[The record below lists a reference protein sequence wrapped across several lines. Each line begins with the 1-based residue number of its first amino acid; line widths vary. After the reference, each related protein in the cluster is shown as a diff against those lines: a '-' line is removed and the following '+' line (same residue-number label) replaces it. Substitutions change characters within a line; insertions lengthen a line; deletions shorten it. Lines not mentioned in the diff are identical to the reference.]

1 MSSNEKNHT
10 SQASYSD
17 LFFRLLEPAFLLDA
31 TSLKILE
38 LNDPA
43 EKMLDAATPELHG
56 ESILRWIPE
65 SLRDEFEKQARV
77 TLRRY
82 HPRGHETRFVS
93 PEGRERL
100 YRCDLCQLRAA
111 EGAEPLLQLIAH
123 DITAQREAEERA
135 EKYLVELKSALDDL
149 KSANDRLQE
158 MAITDEMTRVNNFR
172 YFKQRQEIEHQ
183 RSVRFKRPYAILF
196 FDLDNFKH
204 YNDRNGHP
212 AGDRLLTEL
221 AQLLKRSSR
230 ETDCVARYGGE
241 EFVILAPETSESQ
254 GAEFAE
260 RLRKAIVAAGFA
272 HAKDQPLGVLSAS
285 IGVASYPAAG
295 STPDQVLKAADE
307 AMYRSKK
314 SGKNRVTV
322 FGAPDPGE
330 SEKS

>member
-1 MSSNEKNHT
+1 MKSTEKSHT
-10 SQASYSD
+10 SQANYSD
-17 LFFRLLEPAFLLDA
+17 LFFRLLDPAFLLDSA
-31 TSLKILE
+31 TLKILE
-38 LNDPA
+38 LNDPS
-43 EKMLDAATPELHG
+43 ERILGAAADELQG

-93 PEGRERL
+93 PDGRERL
-100 YRCDLCQLRAA
+100 YRCDLCQLQPAGGAA
-111 EGAEPLLQLIAH
+111 PLLQVIAH

-135 EKYLVELKSALDDL
+135 EKYLVELKSALDEL
-149 KSANDRLQE
+149 KSANDRLEE
-158 MAITDEMTRVNNFR
+158 MSITDEMTRVNNFR
-172 YFKQRQEIEHQ
+172 YFKQRHKMEHQ
-183 RSVRFKRPYAILF
+183 RSVRFMRPYAILF

-221 AQLLKRSSR
+221 AQLLKRSLR

-254 GAEFAE
+254 GGEIAE
-260 RLRKAIVAAGFA
+260 RLRKAIEDAGFP
-272 HAKDQPLGVLSAS
+272 HASEQPLGVVSAS
-285 IGVASYPAAG
+285 IGVASFPTAG
-295 STPDQVLKAADE
+295 STPDDVLKAADE

-314 SGKNRVTV
+314 SGKNRVTT
-322 FGAPDPGE
+322 FGNRNPAGAE
-330 SEKS
+330 NS

>member
-1 MSSNEKNHT
+1 MSTPPLSHAA
-10 SQASYSD
+10 QASYSD

-31 TSLKILE
+31 GSLKILE
-38 LNDPA
+38 LNNAA
-43 EKMLDAATPELHG
+43 EKMLGGSAADLQG

-65 SLRDEFEKQARV
+65 DLRAEFQKQSRV

-93 PEGRERL
+93 GDGHERL
-100 YRCDLCQLRAA
+100 FRCDLCQLQAA
-111 EGAEPLLQLIAH
+111 EGATPLLQLIAH

-135 EKYLVELKSALDDL
+135 ENYLSELKSALVEL
-149 KSANDRLQE
+149 KSANDRLRE
-158 MAITDEMTRVNNFR
+158 MTITDEMTRVNNFR

-196 FDLDNFKH
+196 FDLDSFKH

-260 RLRKAIVAAGFA
+260 RLRKAIVAAGFP
-272 HAKDQPLGVLSAS
+272 HATEQPLGIISAS

-295 STPDQVLKAADE
+295 GTPDQILKAADE

-314 SGKNRVTV
+314 SGKNRVTT
-322 FGAPDPGE
+322 FGVMDPDAT
-330 SEKS
+330 EKP

>member
-1 MSSNEKNHT
+1 MSTPPLSHA

-31 TSLKILE
+31 SSLKILE
-38 LNDPA
+38 LNDAA
-43 EKMLDAATPELHG
+43 EKMLGGSTADLTG

-65 SLRDEFEKQARV
+65 SLQEEFQKQARV

-82 HPRGHETRFVS
+82 HPRGHETRFIS
-93 PEGRERL
+93 GEGQERL
-100 YRCDLCQLRAA
+100 FRCDLCQLQAA
-111 EGAEPLLQLIAH
+111 EGAPPLLQLIAH

-135 EKYLVELKSALDDL
+135 EKYLSELKSTLDEL
-149 KSANDRLQE
+149 QAANHRLQE
-158 MAITDEMTRVNNFR
+158 MTITDEMTRVNNFR
-172 YFKQRQEIEHQ
+172 YFKQRHEIEHQ

-212 AGDRLLTEL
+212 AGDQLLRDL

-241 EFVILAPETSESQ
+241 EFVILAPETSAPQ

-260 RLRKAIVAAGFA
+260 RLRKAIVKARFP
-272 HAKDQPLGVLSAS
+272 HADAQPLGIVSAS
-285 IGVASYPAAG
+285 IGVASYPADG
-295 STPDQVLKAADE
+295 STPDQILKAADE

-314 SGKNRVTV
+314 SGKNRVTIS
-322 FGAPDPGE
+322 GAPATVE
-330 SEKS
+330 S